1 MVHELNDDRP
11 KSLASSDTLACHRTI
26 CKLGTCIV
34 RGWTGLDK
42 SYALYMQARVRG

>member
-11 KSLASSDTLACHRTI
+11 KSLASGDILACHGTI
-26 CKLGTCIV
+26 CKLGACIV

-42 SYALYMQARVRG
+42 S